1 MTEGQAGRL
10 ISELFEASYRALVH
24 YALWA
29 TGSLEVAED
38 LVQNSFMDLY
48 AALRQGKRVRDPRSW
63 MLCVLRRAILKHQRA
78 QRRHPETVAPPTD
91 FDAFPDI
98 TGGTGETL
106 AELDAFRSL
115 LSALTPREQEVLLL
129 RLQPLRYQEI
139 ARQLGI
145 SPNSVK
151 TLLARALRKLRAARR
166 AGGLLRVA
174 ASYEEEDGLRK
185 TLQ

>member
-1 MTEGQAGRL
+1 MTEDQAGRL
-10 ISELFEASYRALVH
+10 LSELFEASYGRLVH

-38 LVQNSFMDLY
+38 LVQNAFMELY
-48 AALRQGKRVRDPRSW
+48 AALRRGERLRDPRSW
-63 MLCVLRRAILKHQRA
+63 LVCVLRRAVLKHRRA
-78 QRRHPETVAPPTD
+78 RRKQLEIAAQASD
-91 FDAFPDI
+91 LDALPDV
-98 TGGTGETL
+98 TTEPVDSS

-115 LSALTPREQEVLLL
+115 FSALTRREQEVLLL

-139 ARQLGI
+139 ACQLGI

-151 TLLARALRKLRAARR
+151 TLLARAFRKLRAART
-166 AGGLLRVA
+166 AGGLPRVA
-174 ASYEEEDGLRK
+174 TIHEEDGLPK